1 MKLMSWLG
9 GLLILCVVSVSCMVT
24 DEDYDDLSIDEE
36 YEVVID
42 DGRRWNIA
50 PQLLSVAAQG
60 CWQEQGHRY
69 RQEATLK
76 ITTIQ
81 QLLSSP

>member
-1 MKLMSWLG
+1 MLISGERPPGARVTFAGNGGERLTGTLMKFNRK
-9 GLLILCVVSVSCMVT
+9 
-24 DEDYDDLSIDEE
+24 
-36 YEVVID
+36 VVID